1 MPLASM
7 TKPNPELN
15 VPGTLGQLRRL
26 HAAVRFA
33 LPQRHAIMLIIALVL
48 TVACINAFEPL
59 VLKWVFDQLTDLQ
72 MPGVILTGILL
83 LLAFAVGREAMDG
96 IANWLTWRTRI
107 GLQYALLEATI
118 GKLHRMPL
126 RIQRSEGIG
135 AIMTQLDRSIQGFTS
150 AVTLILF
157 SVLPA
162 LIFLVIAIVIMLRL
176 EWRLALVVLV
186 FAPLPAFIAAFAG
199 AEQVQRERTLLDRW
213 AKIYS
218 RFNEVLSGIII
229 VRSFAMEDVEK
240 SRFLRDVAA
249 ANKVVI

>member
-1 MPLASM
+1 MPRKANFKDLINGSVAACSGVSERQHPLQAGHGQASRHHPGRADDQLEAFVDSGEFHLPLHRKSFYVPAMPLASM

-126 RIQRSEGIG
+126 GS
-135 AIMTQLDRSIQGFTS
+135 S
-150 AVTLILF
+150 AVKA
-157 SVLPA
+157 SA
-162 LIFLVIAIVIMLRL
+162 
-176 EWRLALVVLV
+176 
-186 FAPLPAFIAAFAG
+186 
-199 AEQVQRERTLLDRW
+199 
-213 AKIYS
+213 
-218 RFNEVLSGIII
+218 
-229 VRSFAMEDVEK
+229 RS
-240 SRFLRDVAA
+240 
-249 ANKVVI
+249 